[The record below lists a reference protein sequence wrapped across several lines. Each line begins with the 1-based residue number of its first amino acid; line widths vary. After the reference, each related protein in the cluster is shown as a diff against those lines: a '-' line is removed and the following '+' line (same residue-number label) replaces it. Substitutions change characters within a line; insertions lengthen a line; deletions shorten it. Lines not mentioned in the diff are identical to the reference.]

1 VCQVNRFRRRS
12 RLLRSIQMELIRQF
26 VAGTPMQTDVHR
38 NTATL
43 YFHKLREI
51 IATKLAEQA
60 PFLHDEVEVDVKLA

>member
-1 VCQVNRFRRRS
+1 
-12 RLLRSIQMELIRQF
+12 MELIRQF